1 MKGKEKKEKVSQ
13 DNQKSKTELIKVK
26 SSKFSGISK
35 KWLAKT
41 SLTILL
47 IAIIIVAYIGINLFF
62 EKLNLED
69 IDFTKGKVYSLSDTS
84 KSAIEA
90 IDKDVEII
98 LINMNNNAKS
108 VVDFAYKYN
117 RVNDKIKIKEVDN
130 VSKEPALANEYNLTD
145 QSVMII
151 IKSGERE
158 KILSTY
164 NLYTIDYTTY
174 EQKDVTEEAIT
185 NAIIDVT
192 IDKKPKIYYLTGNNK
207 YADDY
212 MQYFKQDVEAEANE
226 IEALDILT
234 TGWVPKDASALM
246 ITTLVKDIS
255 TLERDSIITYI
266 KNGGKIIIF
275 SDANVGKV
283 SMPNYQKVLD
293 QYGVSIS
300 EGIMVEQNA
309 NKMLT
314 NSPSAILIETN
325 NSSSIT
331 NGTNMNINACFMNA
345 GKLNFKEDE
354 ELDKLGVEVEILA
367 KTGETA
373 FYRKD
378 LSIESTTK
386 QKEDEEGAAT
396 VGALLTK
403 KINENTTSKLIIY
416 SNNMFITNVPIQL
429 NTQSYRYA
437 LDFYNNEDLALNSI
451 SYLTGREDTII
462 IRKETDVTT
471 YTATAQ
477 QQNIILVIIF
487 TVPVLIVITGI
498 AVWQVRRRKK

>member
-1 MKGKEKKEKVSQ
+1 MKEKEKKEKVSQ
-13 DNQKSKTELIKVK
+13 DNKKTKTELVKVK

-35 KWLAKT
+35 KWLANT

-47 IAIIIVAYIGINLFF
+47 IAIIIASYIGINLLV
-62 EKLNLED
+62 EKLNPED
-69 IDFTKGKVYSLSDTS
+69 IDFTKGKIYSLSDTS
-84 KSAIEA
+84 KSIVEA
-90 IDKDVEII
+90 IDKEVEII
-98 LINMNNNAKS
+98 LVNMNNTAKS

-117 RVNDKIKIKEVDN
+117 RVNDKIKVKEVDN

-145 QSVMII
+145 QSVIII
-151 IKSGERE
+151 IKSGEKE
-158 KILSTY
+158 KTLSTY

-174 EQKDVTEEAIT
+174 EQKDITEEAIT

-192 IDKKPKIYYLTGNNK
+192 IEKRPKIYYLSGNNK

-212 MQYFKQDVEAEANE
+212 IQYFKQDLESEANDIE
-226 IEALDILT
+226 ILDIST
-234 TGWVPKDASALM
+234 KGKVPEDASVLM
-246 ITTLVKDIS
+246 ITTLTKDIS
-255 TLERDSIITYI
+255 TLERDSIINYI
-266 KNGGKIIIF
+266 KKGGKIAIF
-275 SDANVGKV
+275 TDANVGKV
-283 SMPNYQKVLD
+283 KMPNYQKVLD

-300 EGIMVEQNA
+300 EGIMVEQNE
-309 NKMLT
+309 NKMLV

-331 NGTNMNINACFMNA
+331 NGTDMNINACFMNA
-345 GKLNFKEDE
+345 GRLNIKEDE
-354 ELDKLGVEVEILA
+354 ELEKLGVEAEVLA

-373 FYRKD
+373 FYRAD
-378 LSIESTTK
+378 LSIESTAK

-403 KINENTTSKLIIY
+403 KIDENTTSKLIIY
-416 SNNMFITNVPIQL
+416 SNNMFITNVPIQQ
-429 NTQSYRYA
+429 NAQSYRYA

-451 SYLTGREDTII
+451 SYLTGREDTIR
-462 IRKETDVTT
+462 IRKETDVTA

-487 TVPVLIVITGI
+487 TIPVLIVIAGI
-498 AVWQVRRRKK
+498 IVWQVRRRRK